1 MARVGVLSPAL
12 LLVLAIT
19 AGSAMDATIKF
30 LTQTN
35 HVLIVTLGRYVF
47 GAFFSLIIWVRAGKP
62 QITPEMW
69 RAHGLRGF
77 VIAGCATTFFWALTV
92 LPLAEAVTLSFIYPL
107 IVPFVAWLV
116 LRERVRP
123 QSMIAAAIGFAGVI
137 VATQGAPPVAQ
148 SPQHALGVAAVLVSA
163 GLFSIAMVL
172 LRQRAQTDGAPIVG
186 LMTSLI
192 PAFIVAGPAIA
203 FATPPH
209 WSDWPLFLLMGA
221 LAAIFMYLMAR
232 AYAKA
237 EAQQLAPI
245 HYVEL
250 IFATIFGVVIFHE
263 LPRVQMFIGA
273 ALIIVACLYTTYQE
287 RRLTHQ
293 AKGSCMSNLADTMP
307 FATLMGVKVIEA
319 SPDKCRR

>member
-1 MARVGVLSPAL
+1 MARLSVLSPAL

-47 GAFFSLIIWVRAGKP
+47 GAVFSLGIWWQAGKP
-62 QITPEMW
+62 AVTREMW
-69 RAHGLRGF
+69 GAHVLRGF
-77 VIAGCATTFFWALTV
+77 VIAGCATTFFWSLTV

-107 IVPFVAWLV
+107 IVPFVAWIA

-123 QSMIAAAIGFAGVI
+123 QSVVAAVVGFAGVLI
-137 VATQGAPPVAQ
+137 ATQGAPSAAQ
-148 SPQHALGVAAVLVSA
+148 SPHHALGVTAVLVSA
-163 GLFSIAMVL
+163 ALFSIAMVL

-203 FATPPH
+203 FAPPPN

-221 LAAIFMYLMAR
+221 LAAGFMYLMAR

-237 EAQQLAPI
+237 EAQVLAPI
-245 HYVEL
+245 HYIEL
-250 IFATIFGVVIFHE
+250 IWATIFGAIIFHE
-263 LPRVQMFIGA
+263 MPRIQIFLGA
-273 ALIIVACLYTTYQE
+273 ALIIAACLYVTYEE
-287 RRLTHQ
+287 RRLTLKRKEP
-293 AKGSCMSNLADTMP
+293 A
-307 FATLMGVKVIEA
+307 
-319 SPDKCRR
+319 